1 MIRNPAVMVVIAA
14 TTTQLLLCLLCL
26 ALSSWSR
33 FRPRWSSMGILQSA
47 SGAGI
52 QREGVV
58 CGVTIQCA
66 NGTQS
71 SASIVPTNCALDD
84 ATMVTTVNRR
94 GIRRLPR
101 RYVEAKTLI
110 FFFERPVWPG
120 EWSPEPDRLPK
131 GLQTRDHRH
140 SANRLHSRDSG
151 PDANRRH
158 SLDASHSATSYS
170 RDAGKL
176 PSRFSEIHDCGPWTN
191 VWELWLT
198 HIHACTQNYIHTDR
212 FSSVSCS
219 FFSLMQIF
227 IDADFHWSRFSS
239 VHVFFRSLIWKCS
252 FKIVRHVDL
261 PQIFIDA
268 KCSLKQIFI
277 DADINWRRLSLKQ
290 ILIDTDFNWR
300 RFSLKQIFKC
310 SCSFFFHWSVF
321 SCKQIF
327 IDADFHWSKF

>member
-33 FRPRWSSMGILQSA
+33 FRPRWSSIGILQSA

-110 FFFERPVWPG
+110 FLFKRPVWPS

-219 FFSLMQIF
+219 FFF
-227 IDADFHWSRFSS
+227 IDADFH
-239 VHVFFRSLIWKCS
+239 
-252 FKIVRHVDL
+252 
-261 PQIFIDA
+261 
-268 KCSLKQIFI
+268 
-277 DADINWRRLSLKQ
+277 
-290 ILIDTDFNWR
+290 WR

-310 SCSFFFHWSVF
+310 SCIF
-321 SCKQIF
+321 SF
-327 IDADFHWSKF
+327 IDLEMFLQDCPTCWFAADIHWRKMLIEADFHWRRYSLTQIVIEADFNWHIFSLTQIFFEADVQVFV